1 MPSLVKI
8 RIERGRDLPPMDRN
22 VNAEASTDAYV
33 EIRLENQLQRTTT
46 CRRTLNPVW
55 NEDFQFE
62 FIDDSTLQDTPLE
75 LKCMDHDLYSSEL
88 IGVVNIDLNPLIMR
102 TTQGADKDLIISGW
116 FPLFDTARGV
126 RGSLL
131 VTVKLQFIGN
141 ENPFRDS
148 SAGIQ
153 FFTSSALSNKCFF
166 IQEIIGFVEELVVE
180 DDPENSW
187 QDYFLKG
194 NKTSND
200 NRLRVLYNLSA
211 EVRRKLGKKAFECG
225 GNAVLGY
232 SFHFDTEGAAG
243 IVARACGTACR
254 LLKADESTSRSCISR
269 MKFDAV
275 TNNAPDWTRLV
286 NSSCGNFIIPRET
299 AEKLG
304 FKFQRNNA
312 GTGSSK
318 VHDGAV
324 VLVQAKPY
332 SHTIVGVQMVP
343 FSLQRE
349 SAAGMNRHESLT
361 SRHGHGKGDYHH
373 NSDAWNIPNTHAV
386 DSSLLFQQVEVQLL
400 TMRAFPSHVQV
411 KLGGLVL
418 ARSVKYFGK
427 NDISSAD
434 GQDTLT
440 DWWQELREEIKSHAK
455 TLCCRYV
462 IGYSET
468 CAIHGDVCILSAMGT
483 AASLK
488 GLGQSPQMLLIPN
501 YSPPGES
508 FYRSP
513 PSNKKDSVAAAG
525 SGGMVDSDDGGG
537 SVDDDVLS
545 PIPHLERRQTNQ
557 SAGDNSI
564 ISHGGG
570 GSNSSRRRSA
580 SSSDHA
586 ADEEVRGI
594 LIHQHSQHSQHH
606 NSDGHHHHHNHRKRN
621 RRNKRRM
628 CTATHVP
635 YNHNTA
641 PFAFMRLVPCLLC
654 KRKWVPETILSTTE
668 LPAGLPVRGKGRL
681 LEAKVCRTRKGA
693 SGEADAVKIS
703 EVLPFLEYDIQR
715 QITLKLK
722 VLGINAAF
730 GYSCQIHVSN
740 DVVVATAHCTGVYLL
755 SLPAPPPLLI
765 MRSREG
771 RGDQDA
777 RLVAL
782 QRELDML
789 SSIYKDLA
797 DQQELQSIQRQQSLA
812 GGVGAGGSLRTGSHH
827 HNSHHNSR
835 SNTLSSSMKKKSTSH
850 DVNEDTITTNTAAEE
865 KGGEIGSVGSR
876 SRSSSSSTSS
886 SSSSSSSED
895 DHGGDD
901 ISSLAS
907 PSSSSSS
914 SSSSTSTPTSSSES
928 ESGGAS
934 DEEKDTFDDGIN
946 TPLETATIST
956 APDPTITT
964 TLSAGEASMAG
975 SSSKRHRAPSHSSG
989 LSDKDMMIRKQPSN
1003 KSRSSKEDKMT
1014 TATASLH
1021 IATSTKERKSRKIV
1035 FRDDRAP
1042 YILEVDDETDSDI
1055 ISVLMDFMPPLGFD
1069 MVNLSKVPG
1078 RKDGLHGVGRYVSV
1092 LRRSQLLPNK
1102 GTPAYL
1108 SSLSNPATNSFRDYE
1123 VGPTSVLNKLFHE
1136 AYIKLCYSL
1145 KSMVPCEILNM
1156 SHHINVVDDGQV
1168 EILITAM
1175 VHKVVTSD
1183 MSRSLR
1189 YHAGS
1194 IADSEI
1200 SGNQEWLQ
1208 TESSTNVH
1216 FTAGQWVTPR
1226 VDNSSNNPTESI
1238 GNNKGIAASQS
1249 PKPAAMMARSTSFET
1264 SQPLDGSSGGGPSNQ
1279 TIKSRG
1285 RAVSNSSCDSLFIGL
1300 PSEGSHD
1307 LPNITEDESHP
1318 NSLTSSVRTAYHEA
1332 SASSSIRP
1340 SSKLETIEESIPL
1353 PSGTMSMSSVMMNQ
1367 QFAPASSSPILYP
1380 ESRHMSM
1387 SSTVPEFIRM
1397 SSAPSRKHAGS
1408 VSSMAMASAA
1418 VNPVA
1423 IAQVLLTPL
1432 PRIPGTRIK
1441 RHLGLIQLHFI
1452 KDSWSARGEDSLG
1465 SYAHLVLSEVNALA
1479 RAHVAALG
1487 GNALL
1492 CYNLVPQEAGGRV
1505 ARSQGFTMFSV
1516 TGDAVSLEFHVE
1528 ANQGLPSQDIALE
1541 GFTMLPMKTMQSI

>member
-102 TTQGADKDLIISGW
+102 TTQGADKDLIICGW

-254 LLKADESTSRSCISR
+254 LLKADESTSRSSISR

-275 TNNAPDWTRLV
+275 TNNAPEWTRLV
-286 NSSCGNFIIPRET
+286 NSSCGNFLIPRES

-304 FKFQRNNA
+304 FKFQRNA

-324 VLVQAKPY
+324 VLLQAKPY
-332 SHTIVGVQMVP
+332 SHTIVGIQMVP

-349 SAAGMNRHESLT
+349 SAAGMNRHDSLA

-427 NDISSAD
+427 NDISAD

-513 PSNKKDSVAAAG
+513 PSKASLKDS
-525 SGGMVDSDDGGG
+525 SGGMDSDGGG

-557 SAGDNSI
+557 SAADSS
-564 ISHGGG
+564 ISHGIG
-570 GSNSSRRRSA
+570 RRSA
-580 SSSDHA
+580 SSDNA

-594 LIHQHSQHSQHH
+594 LSHNHH
-606 NSDGHHHHHNHRKRN
+606 PHHHHHRKRN

-777 RLVAL
+777 RLAAL

-797 DQQELQSIQRQQSLA
+797 DQQELQRLQQSSL
-812 GGVGAGGSLRTGSHH
+812 GGLLRPGHH
-827 HNSHHNSR
+827 SR
-835 SNTLSSSMKKKSTSH
+835 STLSSMKKRSSQ
-850 DVNEDTITTNTAAEE
+850 DANEDTNNNTEE
-865 KGGEIGSVGSR
+865 KGEIGSIGSR

-895 DHGGDD
+895 DHGDD

-914 SSSSTSTPTSSSES
+914 SSSTSTATSSSES
-928 ESGGAS
+928 ESGAS
-934 DEEKDTFDDGIN
+934 DDEKEEKDTFDEGVN

-964 TLSAGEASMAG
+964 TMSAGEASMAG

-989 LSDKDMMIRKQPSN
+989 LSDKDIIRSKQHSN
-1003 KSRSSKEDKMT
+1003 KSRSSKEDKT
-1014 TATASLH
+1014 TTASLH
-1021 IATSTKERKSRKIV
+1021 IATSTRERKSRKIV

-1069 MVNLSKVPG
+1069 MVNLSV
-1078 RKDGLHGVGRYVSV
+1078 
-1092 LRRSQLLPNK
+1092 
-1102 GTPAYL
+1102 
-1108 SSLSNPATNSFRDYE
+1108 
-1123 VGPTSVLNKLFHE
+1123 
-1136 AYIKLCYSL
+1136 
-1145 KSMVPCEILNM
+1145 
-1156 SHHINVVDDGQV
+1156 
-1168 EILITAM
+1168 
-1175 VHKVVTSD
+1175 
-1183 MSRSLR
+1183 
-1189 YHAGS
+1189 
-1194 IADSEI
+1194 
-1200 SGNQEWLQ
+1200 
-1208 TESSTNVH
+1208 
-1216 FTAGQWVTPR
+1216 
-1226 VDNSSNNPTESI
+1226 
-1238 GNNKGIAASQS
+1238 
-1249 PKPAAMMARSTSFET
+1249 
-1264 SQPLDGSSGGGPSNQ
+1264 
-1279 TIKSRG
+1279 
-1285 RAVSNSSCDSLFIGL
+1285 
-1300 PSEGSHD
+1300 
-1307 LPNITEDESHP
+1307 
-1318 NSLTSSVRTAYHEA
+1318 
-1332 SASSSIRP
+1332 SSSMNV
-1340 SSKLETIEESIPL
+1340 LYFL
-1353 PSGTMSMSSVMMNQ
+1353 PCS
-1367 QFAPASSSPILYP
+1367 
-1380 ESRHMSM
+1380 
-1387 SSTVPEFIRM
+1387 
-1397 SSAPSRKHAGS
+1397 
-1408 VSSMAMASAA
+1408 
-1418 VNPVA
+1418 
-1423 IAQVLLTPL
+1423 LL
-1432 PRIPGTRIK
+1432 IIMYV
-1441 RHLGLIQLHFI
+1441 I
-1452 KDSWSARGEDSLG
+1452 D
-1465 SYAHLVLSEVNALA
+1465 V
-1479 RAHVAALG
+1479 
-1487 GNALL
+1487 
-1492 CYNLVPQEAGGRV
+1492 
-1505 ARSQGFTMFSV
+1505 
-1516 TGDAVSLEFHVE
+1516 
-1528 ANQGLPSQDIALE
+1528 
-1541 GFTMLPMKTMQSI
+1541 